1 MGTVTVNIA
10 FQDGLLKD
18 IDRVARSE
26 ARSRSDFMREA
37 ARAYLQRKE
46 RWSDIFAMGQDIARR
61 GKLQPFDVA
70 REIAAQRKRK
80 AAR

>member
-26 ARSRSDFMREA
+26 SRSRSDFMREA
-37 ARAYLQRKE
+37 ARAYLQRRE
-46 RWSDIFAMGQDIARR
+46 RWSDIFAMGRDIAQR
-61 GKLQPFDVA
+61 GKLQPNDVDQ
-70 REIAAQRKRK
+70 EIAAQRKRK
-80 AAR
+80 IVR